1 MRNDEVAGR
10 RSLGKKAV
18 LDCRLNCLEHPLS
31 AAGTNLPGA
40 VVDRTWDEGDVADLE
55 RRDGRWPGACRG
67 SVTPTEATEA
77 AAGRLPSA
85 PRRSGIDG
93 PTGVALTSQLGAS

>member
-1 MRNDEVAGR
+1 MSALLAGLPETALDGMRRNDEVAGR

-18 LDCRLNCLEHPLS
+18 LDCRLNGLEHPLS

-55 RRDGRWPGACRG
+55 RRVA
-67 SVTPTEATEA
+67 V
-77 AAGRLPSA
+77 
-85 PRRSGIDG
+85 G
-93 PTGVALTSQLGAS
+93 PVLAVGQ